1 MATYYVGSGGSDS
14 NSGTSWANRKLT
26 LNGAEDI
33 PVAAGDTVYVAP
45 GTYRETLTVDVSGSS
60 GNPITYIGDYSGA
73 NTDGIGGVV
82 RVTGSDNDQTP
93 TRNNAISASG
103 RNYRTFRGF
112 SFDMGNTNQV
122 LFQVGG
128 TSTNWIIEDC
138 VFAHSASS
146 RLLNFEGG
154 GSAHTVRRCLFA
166 YSGSVGL
173 YLTHSSTVN
182 DTGTVIENC
191 IFLATR
197 QAGIRIGRIGGVTI
211 RNCTTINCG
220 SGIHVETALSSGQ
233 TVTVNNCILTANTT
247 ALQSVS
253 SGWLVEDYNSLF
265 ANSTDR
271 TNVSVG
277 SNSNAYPP
285 LFDVRWFFEAAGLG

>member
-1 MATYYVGSGGSDS
+1 
-14 NSGTSWANRKLT
+14 
-26 LNGAEDI
+26 
-33 PVAAGDTVYVAP
+33 
-45 GTYRETLTVDVSGSS
+45 
-60 GNPITYIGDYSGA
+60 
-73 NTDGIGGVV
+73 
-82 RVTGSDNDQTP
+82 
-93 TRNNAISASG
+93 
-103 RNYRTFRGF
+103 
-112 SFDMGNTNQV
+112 MGNTNQV

-138 VFAHSASS
+138 VFAHSASA

-166 YSGSVGL
+166 YSSSIGL

-233 TVTVNNCILTANTT
+233 TVTVNNCIHTANTT

-265 ANSTDR
+265 VNSTDR

-277 SNSNAYPP
+277 SNRNAYPP